1 MPRLRRH
8 RPAAGRAVASGRE
21 RQGEIYTAGAFG
33 RRPATPASWDALEA
47 RARRSMSRAAFAYI
61 AGGAGRER
69 TVAANGAGFDEWQ
82 LVPRV
87 LRDVSKRTLDT
98 TLFGR
103 PLPAP
108 ILVGPV
114 GVSAMAHPLGDLGAA
129 QACGDLGIPMVFSN
143 QASVA
148 MEDCAAVMGDAP
160 RWFQLYWSTRDELVE
175 SFLDRAA
182 ACRCEAIV
190 VTLDTTMLGWRP
202 RDLDLASL
210 PFARG
215 QGLAQ
220 YLTDPVFMQLARELA
235 TNSPPADTARPTV
248 AALRTLLDISR
259 THPGRTLD
267 NLRSPV
273 PRAAVQLFLD
283 SYSRPSIT
291 WADLPWL
298 RERTALPIVLKGIL
312 HPDDARRA
320 LDAGV
325 DGIVVSTHGGR
336 QVDGSI
342 GAAQALPE
350 VAAAVDGR
358 MPVLVDSGVRTGA
371 DVLKALALGAAAVLV
386 GRPWVYGLAVGGA
399 DGVRDVLRNLIADLD
414 LTLGLTGC
422 TSISEARETPLVRRA
437 R

>member
-1 MPRLRRH
+1 MLHRR
-8 RPAAGRAVASGRE
+8 RPPAGRSVPSGRE
-21 RQGEIYTAGAFG
+21 RQGEVYSAGVFG
-33 RRPATPASWDALEA
+33 RRPATPISWDALEA
-47 RARRSMSRAAFAYI
+47 RARRSMSRTAFAYI

-69 TVAANGAGFDEWQ
+69 TMSANQAGFDDWL

-87 LRDVSKRTLDT
+87 LRDVSKRTLET

-103 PLPAP
+103 TLPAP
-108 ILVGPV
+108 LLVGPV
-114 GVSAMAHPLGDLGAA
+114 GVSSMAHPIGDLGAA
-129 QACGDLGIPMVFSN
+129 QACADLGVPMVFSN

-148 MEDCAAVMGDAP
+148 MEDCAAQMGDAP
-160 RWFQLYWSTRDELVE
+160 RWFQLYWSTSDELVE
-175 SFLDRAA
+175 SFLHRAA
-182 ACRCEAIV
+182 ACGCEAIV

-215 QGLAQ
+215 WGLAQ
-220 YLTDPVFMQLARELA
+220 YLRDPVFMRLAWERAALPQAGE
-235 TNSPPADTARPTV
+235 TGRPTV
-248 AALRTLLDISR
+248 AALRALLDISR
-259 THPGRTLD
+259 SHPGRTLD

-273 PRAAVQLFLD
+273 PRAAVQLFLE

-298 RERTALPIVLKGIL
+298 RERTALPIVLKGVL

-342 GAAQALPE
+342 GAAQALPDI
-350 VAAAVDGR
+350 ASAVDGR
-358 MPVLVDSGVRTGA
+358 LPVLVDSGVRTGA
-371 DVLKALALGAAAVLV
+371 DVLKALALGADAVLV

-422 TSISEARETPLVRRA
+422 TSVAEARDLALVRTGT
-437 R
+437 

>member
-1 MPRLRRH
+1 M
-8 RPAAGRAVASGRE
+8 ASGRE

-33 RRPATPASWDALEA
+33 RRPATPISWDALEA

-69 TVAANGAGFDEWQ
+69 TMAANGAGFDEWQ

-98 TLFGR
+98 TLFGH

-148 MEDCAAVMGDAP
+148 MEDCTAVMGDAP

-182 ACRCEAIV
+182 ACRCDAIV

-210 PFARG
+210 PFA
-215 QGLAQ
+215 
-220 YLTDPVFMQLARELA
+220 
-235 TNSPPADTARPTV
+235 ARPG
-248 AALRTLLDISR
+248 ARA
-259 THPGRTLD
+259 
-267 NLRSPV
+267 V
-273 PRAAVQLFLD
+273 PQ
-283 SYSRPSIT
+283 
-291 WADLPWL
+291 
-298 RERTALPIVLKGIL
+298 
-312 HPDDARRA
+312 
-320 LDAGV
+320 
-325 DGIVVSTHGGR
+325 
-336 QVDGSI
+336 
-342 GAAQALPE
+342 
-350 VAAAVDGR
+350 
-358 MPVLVDSGVRTGA
+358 
-371 DVLKALALGAAAVLV
+371 
-386 GRPWVYGLAVGGA
+386 
-399 DGVRDVLRNLIADLD
+399 
-414 LTLGLTGC
+414 
-422 TSISEARETPLVRRA
+422 
-437 R
+437 

>member
-1 MPRLRRH
+1 
-8 RPAAGRAVASGRE
+8 
-21 RQGEIYTAGAFG
+21 
-33 RRPATPASWDALEA
+33 
-47 RARRSMSRAAFAYI
+47 
-61 AGGAGRER
+61 
-69 TVAANGAGFDEWQ
+69 
-82 LVPRV
+82 
-87 LRDVSKRTLDT
+87 
-98 TLFGR
+98 
-103 PLPAP
+103 
-108 ILVGPV
+108 
-114 GVSAMAHPLGDLGAA
+114 
-129 QACGDLGIPMVFSN
+129 
-143 QASVA
+143 
-148 MEDCAAVMGDAP
+148 
-160 RWFQLYWSTRDELVE
+160 
-175 SFLDRAA
+175 
-182 ACRCEAIV
+182 
-190 VTLDTTMLGWRP
+190 
-202 RDLDLASL
+202 
-210 PFARG
+210 
-215 QGLAQ
+215 
-220 YLTDPVFMQLARELA
+220 MQLARELA
-235 TNSPPADTARPTV
+235 TNSPPADTGRPTV

-259 THPGRTLD
+259 AHPGRTLD

-325 DGIVVSTHGGR
+325 DGVVVSTHGGR

-342 GAAQALPE
+342 GAAQALPD

-422 TSISEARETPLVRRA
+422 ASVAEAREAPLVRRA